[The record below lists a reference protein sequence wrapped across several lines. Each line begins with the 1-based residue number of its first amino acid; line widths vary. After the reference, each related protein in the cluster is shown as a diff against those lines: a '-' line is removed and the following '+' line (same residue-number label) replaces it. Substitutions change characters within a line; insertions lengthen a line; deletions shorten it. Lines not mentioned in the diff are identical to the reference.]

1 MVEQY
6 DILRKQGVID
16 VLLEL
21 KSMARFSLHYRS
33 LIRTYTPLAPN
44 NWKQILTIQLNTILR
59 ILQ

>member
-6 DILRKQGVID
+6 DILRKHGVID

-44 NWKQILTIQLNTILR
+44 NWKHILTIQ
-59 ILQ
+59 